1 MKKILQKKIKQYKMQ
16 KNSIKRRIQ
25 KMLKR
30 TTIGT
35 VERERERER
44 ESYSLV
50 IRKKNNKNKKIGIL
64 YLYEDTG

>member
-1 MKKILQKKIKQYKMQ
+1 
-16 KNSIKRRIQ
+16 
-25 KMLKR
+25 MLKR

-35 VERERERER
+35 VERKRER

-50 IRKKNNKNKKIGIL
+50 IRKENNKNKKIGIL